1 MLALHV
7 AQHEA
12 LGEEADEN
20 RVATLH
26 SHLGWTP
33 DRVAGV
39 VADAE
44 RGGLLQRRGDI
55 LTLTDRGRTVANA
68 VVRQ

>member
-1 MLALHV
+1 
-7 AQHEA
+7 
-12 LGEEADEN
+12 
-20 RVATLH
+20 
-26 SHLGWTP
+26 
-33 DRVAGV
+33 V